1 VWQKL
6 VAAQENPKHRITIG
20 MVGKYVDLTESYK
33 SLIEALRHAGIH
45 TSTRVDIEYIDS
57 ETIEAS
63 GTQVLAHFDAILV
76 PGGFG
81 KRGTEGKIAAIRF
94 ARENKVPYLGICL
107 GMQLAVVE
115 FARDVAG
122 MDGAHSTEFERD
134 TQYPVIGLITEWK
147 DRTGKI
153 EKRTEES
160 DLGGT
165 MRLGG
170 QVCQLKEGTLA
181 RAIYGAPEVMERH
194 RHRYEV
200 NNTLLAKL
208 EDKGLVVSGRAPVT
222 DLCEMVELPADVH
235 PWFVGCQFHPEFTS
249 NPRKGHPLFTA
260 YVKAAIVRKQAA
272 ASRSEA

>member
-1 VWQKL
+1 
-6 VAAQENPKHRITIG
+6 
-20 MVGKYVDLTESYK
+20 
-33 SLIEALRHAGIH
+33 
-45 TSTRVDIEYIDS
+45 
-57 ETIEAS
+57 
-63 GTQVLAHFDAILV
+63 
-76 PGGFG
+76 
-81 KRGTEGKIAAIRF
+81 
-94 ARENKVPYLGICL
+94 VPYLGICL

-122 MDGAHSTEFERD
+122 MEGAHSTEFERD
-134 TQYPVIGLITEWK
+134 TKYPVIGLITEWK
-147 DRTGKI
+147 DRSGKI

-170 QVCQLKEGTLA
+170 QVCQLKDGTLA
-181 RAIYGAPEVMERH
+181 RDIYGAAEIMERH

-208 EDKGLVVSGRAPVT
+208 EAKGLVVSGRAPVT

-260 YVKAAIVRKQAA
+260 YVKAAIARKQASA
-272 ASRSEA
+272 

>member
-1 VWQKL
+1 DGC
-6 VAAQENPKHRITIG
+6 A
-20 MVGKYVDLTESYK
+20 
-33 SLIEALRHAGIH
+33 
-45 TSTRVDIEYIDS
+45 
-57 ETIEAS
+57 
-63 GTQVLAHFDAILV
+63 VLEKMDAILV

-81 KRGTEGKIAAIRF
+81 KRGTEGKIAAIRY

-122 MDGAHSTEFERD
+122 MEGAHSTEFERD
-134 TQYPVIGLITEWK
+134 TAFPVIGLITEWK
-147 DRTGKI
+147 DRTGKL
-153 EKRTEES
+153 EKRSADS

-170 QVCQLKEGTLA
+170 QVCQLGDGTLA
-181 RAIYGAPEVMERH
+181 RQIYGAGEIMERH

-200 NNTLLAKL
+200 NNTLLAGL
-208 EDKGLVVSGRAPVT
+208 EEKGLIVSGRAPVT

-260 YVKAAIVRKQAA
+260 YVKAAIERK
-272 ASRSEA
+272 RSKN